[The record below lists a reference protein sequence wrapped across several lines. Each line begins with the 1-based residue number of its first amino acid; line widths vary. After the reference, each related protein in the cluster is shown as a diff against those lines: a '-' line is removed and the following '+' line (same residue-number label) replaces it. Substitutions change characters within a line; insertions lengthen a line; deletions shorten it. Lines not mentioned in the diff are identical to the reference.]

1 MYIWV
6 LISDYMYLCS
16 KTNSQGSQNKLLFRA
31 NILKLKSPSPLQRGV
46 ERQIRE
52 GKDYISVSCIFS
64 VSLPSDT
71 TISKQRYLACTS
83 GYNGADLHFVIARK
97 LEQGAI
103 NHFSISTVCIPG
115 KIKEKMIFEL
125 DSMRIPR
132 HTLTRRRSS
141 QYHSGTS
148 NV

>member
-1 MYIWV
+1 MITCT
-6 LISDYMYLCS
+6 LCS
-16 KTNSQGSQNKLLFRA
+16 SQGSQNKLLFRA

-46 ERQIRE
+46 EWQIRE

-64 VSLPSDT
+64 ISLPSDT

-83 GYNGADLHFVIARK
+83 GHNGADLHFVITRK

-103 NHFSISTVCIPG
+103 HHFSISTVCIPG
-115 KIKEKMIFEL
+115 KIKERTIFKS
-125 DSMRIPR
+125 DGTRIQR